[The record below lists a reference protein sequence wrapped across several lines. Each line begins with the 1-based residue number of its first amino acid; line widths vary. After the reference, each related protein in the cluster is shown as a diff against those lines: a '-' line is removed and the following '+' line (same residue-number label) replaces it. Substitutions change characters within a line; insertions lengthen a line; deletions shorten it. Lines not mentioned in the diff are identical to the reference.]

1 MWRNRIR
8 FGLRIVFGVGMAI
21 ACFGNRFDV
30 ASYAV
35 LMLILME
42 LEDINESRT

>member
-8 FGLRIVFGVGMAI
+8 TGLRIVFGVGMAI
-21 ACFGNRFDV
+21 ACFANRFDV
-30 ASYAV
+30 ASYGA

-42 LEDINESRT
+42 LEDKNESRT